1 MDLPPRVRSSLI
13 AENVKQMAIIAN
25 EGTRKHF
32 SNHVPSNFMPV
43 FKHLLNLQ
51 AGHFF
56 RVAMEI
62 GQDAPRKH

>member
-1 MDLPPRVRSSLI
+1 
-13 AENVKQMAIIAN
+13 MAIIAN
-25 EGTRKHF
+25 EGTRKQF